1 MKWTPFGFFFEKNE
15 LGHIR
20 PNRRYYELVMHT
32 DYGKKIRQHG
42 NAQPYR
48 GVHLIYRFSQCNP
61 AFHVLNCV
69 EL

>member
-42 NAQPYR
+42 KPRKKA
-48 GVHLIYRFSQCNP
+48 
-61 AFHVLNCV
+61 NC
-69 EL
+69 